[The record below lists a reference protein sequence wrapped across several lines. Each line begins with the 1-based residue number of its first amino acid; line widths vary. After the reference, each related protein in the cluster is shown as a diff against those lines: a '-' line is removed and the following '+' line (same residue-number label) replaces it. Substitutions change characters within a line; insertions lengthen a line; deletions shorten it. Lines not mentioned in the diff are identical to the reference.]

1 MIRTNGKKGSDPNRA
16 IHRLLL
22 VLTTLLVTACGGD
35 RPADRVVETNQPA
48 GRIITLSPHLTELVY
63 SAGAGNRLI
72 GAVEY
77 SDFPDAAL
85 ELPRIGDAF
94 RLDYE
99 VIIELE
105 PDLILAWES
114 GTPLEVIERLEQL
127 DFRVVALGAG
137 SLNGVADNLRAIGQL
152 TGTKQYAD
160 AAAEKYE
167 RSLHDIR
174 QEAAGLAPVT
184 VFYQVSA
191 RPVLTIS
198 RQHVIGE
205 AIELCGGINVFGDLP
220 ELTPSVSP
228 EAVIDAAPE
237 AIIAGR
243 FRTDDSSAADGLAAW
258 RQWESIP
265 AVRKGNLYL
274 VDANLIA
281 RSSIRVLGGVREL
294 CASLARA
301 REQL

>member
-1 MIRTNGKKGSDPNRA
+1 MRHPMHPR
-16 IHRLLL
+16 RWPLL
-22 VLTTLLVTACGGD
+22 VILALMLVGCG
-35 RPADRVVETNQPA
+35 ADRAQDPGDKTNQPV
-48 GRIITLSPHLTELVY
+48 GRIITLAPHLTELVY

-77 SDFPDAAL
+77 SDFPAAAM

-99 VIIELE
+99 AIVELD

-114 GTPLEVIERLEQL
+114 GTPIEVIERLEQL

-137 SLNGVADNLRAIGQL
+137 SLNRVADNLRAIGQL
-152 TGTKQYAD
+152 TGTQQYAN

-198 RQHVIGE
+198 SRHVIGE
-205 AIELCGGINVFGDLP
+205 AIELCGGINVFAGLP

-243 FRTDDSSAADGLAAW
+243 FTDNDSSAADGLAAW
-258 RQWESIP
+258 RQCKSIP

-281 RSSIRVLGGVREL
+281 RSSVRVLGGVREL
-294 CASLARA
+294 CAGLARA